1 MHLSPARRTLL
12 NQIGLVILVAGFC
25 LGGLIYWSAPP
36 DKDGDSSYSVDDD
49 ASLSPEDTRRYGHD
63 TEMNFG
69 KMGMLV
75 DKGMR
80 SAAKL
85 GEPKPLAITV
95 TIVSILTAVGCFA
108 IGAQGSERGSSQQ
121 RLAGKP

>member
-1 MHLSPARRTLL
+1 MHLSPARRSLL

-25 LGGLIYWSAPP
+25 LGSLIYGSASP
-36 DKDGDSSYSVDDD
+36 DKAGASSYSVDDD
-49 ASLSPEDTRRYGHD
+49 PSLPPEDTRRYSHD
-63 TEMNFG
+63 TEVNFG
-69 KMGMLV
+69 KVGILV

-95 TIVSILTAVGCFA
+95 MIVAAVVAAGCFWA
-108 IGAQGSERGSSQQ
+108 ASHRDERASPEQ